1 MGTLMQIMAM
11 AGSLPI
17 SVLLAVVCLAAGV
30 PAMHT
35 GAYSPGDYRPDIGEG
50 SPTDYGRPTKPNCHL
65 VQQPS
70 WEDRCEDYKEK
81 TCWTQ
86 NKEECGAYLVN
97 TCTPVVE
104 TTVDRR
110 CFNVTELICELV
122 ESVHYRQV
130 EETFHVQSC
139 YTTKDRVCDT
149 VHEIDTTTTD
159 DPQCVDPESP
169 NWQMEDKILVDKV
182 CTDTVEFECSPDKKL
197 DNAGYGVKDT
207 TCKKV
212 PKHDCYDSPRTVQVE
227 VCEPEYRRYCD
238 KLTKDVPFPVERQN
252 CHFERKKICQLVPKT
267 KPKRTLSTGRVAWG
281 RHNCKERQQSFR
293 SRRTSSWC
301 MGLSQPEW
309 LQTLEESAGTLLGLH
324 LGEAL
329 AEGGGVVGGLNSDL
343 DGFHWAQGNIGKELS

>member
-1 MGTLMQIMAM
+1 MGIAM
-11 AGSLPI
+11 GGSSPI
-17 SVLLAVVCLAAGV
+17 SVLLAVACLAAGV

-65 VQQPS
+65 VQKPS

-122 ESVHYRQV
+122 ESVHG
-130 EETFHVQSC
+130 
-139 YTTKDRVCDT
+139 
-149 VHEIDTTTTD
+149 IDTTTKD
-159 DPQCVDPESP
+159 DLQCVKLETP
-169 NWQMEDKILVDKV
+169 NCHMEDKILVDKV
-182 CTDTVEFECSPDKKL
+182 CTDTFEFECSPEKKL

-227 VCEPEYRRYCD
+227 VCEPEYLRYCD

-267 KPKRTLSTGRVAWG
+267 KPKKAKVYSY
-281 RHNCKERQQSFR
+281 
-293 SRRTSSWC
+293 
-301 MGLSQPEW
+301 
-309 LQTLEESAGTLLGLH
+309 
-324 LGEAL
+324 
-329 AEGGGVVGGLNSDL
+329 
-343 DGFHWAQGNIGKELS
+343 

>member
-1 MGTLMQIMAM
+1 MGSLPHMGNLMQIIAM
-11 AGSLPI
+11 GGSSPI
-17 SVLLAVVCLAAGV
+17 SVLLAVACLAAGV

-65 VQQPS
+65 VQKPS

-86 NKEECGAYLVN
+86 NEEHCSSYLVN
-97 TCTPVVE
+97 TCTPVVN
-104 TTVDRR
+104 TGVDRR

-149 VHEIDTTTTD
+149 VHEIDTATKD
-159 DPQCVDPESP
+159 DLQCVKLETP
-169 NWQMEDKILVDKV
+169 NCHMEDKILVDKV
-182 CTDTVEFECSPDKKL
+182 CTDTFEFECSPEKKL

-238 KLTKDVPFPVERQN
+238 KLTKDVPFQWSD
-252 CHFERKKICQLVPKT
+252 
-267 KPKRTLSTGRVAWG
+267 RTA
-281 RHNCKERQQSFR
+281 
-293 SRRTSSWC
+293 TSSARRSASWC
-301 MGLSQPEW
+301 PRRSQRRRRSIPTPRTVKRSPGRFATSARQRRYSQPAFW
-309 LQTLEESAGTLLGLH
+309 RPG
-324 LGEAL
+324 
-329 AEGGGVVGGLNSDL
+329 
-343 DGFHWAQGNIGKELS
+343 